1 MRIMSCEPFL
11 ELNVERSEME
21 KKVREEDD
29 FIHSPKFGNSIK
41 RFLAKM
47 ENPPENTTIGRLLLL
62 SEEEVEK
69 LYQESVVILREKMLN
84 K

>member
-1 MRIMSCEPFL
+1 MLFGHFL

-29 FIHSPKFGNSIK
+29 FIHSPKFGNSLK

-47 ENPPENTTIGRLLLL
+47 DNPPENTTIGRLLLL
-62 SEEEVEK
+62 SEEEVER
-69 LYQESVVILREKMLN
+69 LYQESVVILRKKMLN